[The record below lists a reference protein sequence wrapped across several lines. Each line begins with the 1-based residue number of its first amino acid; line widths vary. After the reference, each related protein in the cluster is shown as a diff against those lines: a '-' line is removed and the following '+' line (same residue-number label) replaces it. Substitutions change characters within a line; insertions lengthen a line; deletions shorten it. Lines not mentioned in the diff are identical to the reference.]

1 MVGSR
6 TVDAAAILPE
16 DHQDAILIG
25 RVWSKSEDGPCPVLL
40 KDGVLYDLSKLAPT
54 VSELLEK
61 HDLVDRLSDTLQF
74 AALGAFD
81 VFLDGSAG
89 QLLSPNDVQ
98 AVKAAGVTFADS
110 MLERVIE
117 EQAKG
122 DPQRAQEI
130 RGRLA
135 PVLGDSLKGVEAG
148 SEKAAEVKRLLQ
160 EMGLWSQ
167 YLEVGIGPD
176 AEIFSKAQPMSSVGC
191 GSLIGVHPK
200 SQWNNPEPEVVLA
213 VTSDGR
219 IVGAALGNDVNL
231 RDFEGRSALLLSK
244 AKDNNASC
252 SIGPFI
258 RLFDGKF
265 TLDDVKQAQISLLVE
280 GEDGFTMTGVSP
292 MQAISRTPENLVSQL
307 LNRDHQYP
315 DGAVFFLGTMFAP
328 VKDRHGPGLGFTH
341 AKGDRVEIS
350 SPRLGK
356 LINWVAS
363 TSDCPEWT
371 FGTTALMRNLAKRGL
386 L

>member
-16 DHQDAILIG
+16 DHQDAILVG

-61 HDLVDRLSDTLQF
+61 NDLVDRLSDTLQF
-74 AALGAFD
+74 AALGAFEA
-81 VFLDGSAG
+81 FLDGSAG
-89 QLLSPNDVQ
+89 QLLSPNDIQ

>member
-16 DHQDAILIG
+16 DHQDAILVG

-61 HDLVDRLSDTLQF
+61 NDLVDRLSDTLQF
-74 AALGAFD
+74 AALGAFEA
-81 VFLDGSAG
+81 FLDGSAG
-89 QLLSPNDVQ
+89 QLLSPNDIQ

-280 GEDGFTMTGVSP
+280 GEDGFTMTGISP

-307 LNRDHQYP
+307 LNSDHQYP

>member
-81 VFLDGSAG
+81 AFLDGSAG

>member
-1 MVGSR
+1 MADR
-6 TVDAAAILPE
+6 EIVDATLILPE
-16 DHQDAILIG
+16 DHERAVLIG
-25 RVWSKSEDGPCPVLL
+25 RVWSKSDDGPCPVFY

-61 HDLVDRLSDTLQF
+61 PDLVASLSSVLEF
-74 AALGAFD
+74 PALGTLDA
-81 VFLDGSAG
+81 FLDGSAG
-89 QLLSPNDVQ
+89 ELLAPNDLQ

-122 DPQRAQEI
+122 DPLRAQDI
-130 RGRLA
+130 RQKLA
-135 PVLGDSLKGVEAG
+135 PVLGDNLKGVEAG
-148 SEKAAEVKRLLQ
+148 SDKAAEVKALLQ

-191 GSLIGVHPK
+191 GALIGVHPK

-213 VTSDGR
+213 VTSEGR

-258 RLFDGKF
+258 RLFDENF
-265 TLDDVKQAQISLLVE
+265 TLDDVKAADISLSVE
-280 GEDGFTMTGVSP
+280 GKDAFTMTGVSA
-292 MQAISRTPENLVSQL
+292 MQAISRSPENLVSQL
-307 LNRDHQYP
+307 LNSDHQYP

-328 VKDRHGPGLGFTH
+328 VKDRYGPGLGFTH
-341 AKGDRVEIS
+341 ASGDRVEIS

-356 LINWVAS
+356 LVNWVAS
-363 TSDCPEWT
+363 TSECPPWT
-371 FGTTALMRNLAKRGL
+371 FGTVALMRNLAKRGL